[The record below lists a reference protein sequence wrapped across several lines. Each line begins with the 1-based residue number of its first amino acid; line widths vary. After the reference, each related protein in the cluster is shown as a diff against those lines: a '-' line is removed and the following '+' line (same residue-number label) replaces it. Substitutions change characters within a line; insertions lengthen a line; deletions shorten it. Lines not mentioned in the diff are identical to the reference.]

1 MVLPKQKISALVI
14 TYNEIGY
21 IENCIK
27 SIEFADEII
36 VVDSYSTDGT
46 YEYLSA
52 HPKVRVIQH
61 PFKNYTVQ
69 KAFTLEQ
76 ASNDWVIF
84 LDADEVV
91 TTALKQEILVTVN
104 SGKNHSA
111 YWFRRKFMF
120 EDRLLR
126 FSGWQTDKN
135 YRLFQKS
142 KVKFSEKRI
151 VHETLEVNGTSGIL
165 NEKLTHFCYRNY
177 ANYKGKMLCYGRLK
191 AKESFL
197 NSKRFNI
204 GLLLIKPTFTFVYNY
219 IFRLGFL
226 DGFKGVTV
234 CYLNA
239 LGDWERYLELR
250 RLEHSEPLQTLPSLE
265 RSASR

>member
-1 MVLPKQKISALVI
+1 MVLQKQKISALVI

-27 SIEFADEII
+27 SVDFADEII

-46 YEYLSA
+46 YAYLLA
-52 HPKVRVIQH
+52 HPKVKVIQH
-61 PFKNYTVQ
+61 PFKNYTAQ
-69 KAFTLEQ
+69 KAYTLEQ

-84 LDADEVV
+84 VDADEVV
-91 TTALKQEILVTVN
+91 TPQLRSEIIATVN
-104 SGKNHSA
+104 GPKEHVA

-120 EDRLLR
+120 EERRLR

-135 YRLFQKS
+135 YRLFRKS

-165 NEKLTHFCYRNY
+165 KEKLIHYCYRNFN
-177 ANYKGKMLCYGRLK
+177 NYKGKMLCYGRLK
-191 AKESFL
+191 AKEAIVQ
-197 NSKRFNI
+197 NKRFSL
-204 GLLLIKPTFTFVYNY
+204 GLLLFKPTYRFLYNY
-219 IFRLGFL
+219 LIRLGVL
-226 DGFKGVTV
+226 DGMKGVTV

-250 RLEHSEPLQTLPSLE
+250 RLEQEQKVPSLNT
-265 RSASR
+265 APQQGN

>member
-1 MVLPKQKISALVI
+1 MVLQRQKLSALVI

-27 SIEFADEII
+27 SVDFADEII

-46 YEYLSA
+46 YEYLLA
-52 HPKVRVIQH
+52 HPKVKVIQH
-61 PFKNYTVQ
+61 PFKNYTAQ

-84 LDADEVV
+84 VDADEVV
-91 TTALKQEILVTVN
+91 TPQLQSEIIDTVN
-104 SGKNHSA
+104 GSKEHVA

-120 EDRLLR
+120 QESRLR

-135 YRLFQKS
+135 YRLFRKS

-151 VHETLEVNGTSGIL
+151 VHETLEVDGTSGIL
-165 NEKLTHFCYRNY
+165 KEKLTHYCYRNFN
-177 ANYKGKMLCYGRLK
+177 NYKGKMLCYGRLK
-191 AKESFL
+191 AKESFIL
-197 NSKRFNI
+197 DKRFSLS
-204 GLLLIKPTFTFVYNY
+204 LLLLKPTYRFLYNY
-219 IFRLGFL
+219 ILRLGVL
-226 DGFKGVTV
+226 DGMKGIKV

-250 RLEHSEPLQTLPSLE
+250 RLEQEQKVPNLNTATQQGN
-265 RSASR
+265 

>member
-1 MVLPKQKISALVI
+1 MEIQRKKISALVI

-21 IENCIK
+21 IENCLK

-46 YEYLSA
+46 YEYLLA

-61 PFKNYTVQ
+61 PFKNYTAQ
-69 KAFTLEQ
+69 KAYTLEQ

-91 TTALKQEILVTVN
+91 TPQLQTEIIETVN
-104 SGKNHSA
+104 STKKHVA

-120 EDRLLR
+120 QQKRLR

-135 YRLFQKS
+135 YRLFRKS
-142 KVKFSEKRI
+142 KVQFSSKRI
-151 VHETLEVNGTSGIL
+151 VHETLEISGTSGIL
-165 NEKLTHFCYRNY
+165 KSKLTHYCYREF
-177 ANYKGKMLCYGRLK
+177 ADYKHKMLLYGRLK
-191 AKESFL
+191 AKEAIQKG
-197 NSKRFNI
+197 KRFN
-204 GLLLIKPTFTFVYNY
+204 LLLLVAKPMYNFIFNY
-219 IFRLGFL
+219 IFRLGIL
-226 DGFKGVTV
+226 DGLKGIIV

-250 RLEHSEPLQTLPSLE
+250 RLEQQEQKVPSLKPV
-265 RSASR
+265 SQQSN

>member
-1 MVLPKQKISALVI
+1 MVLQKQKISALVI

-21 IENCIK
+21 IENCIR
-27 SIEFADEII
+27 SVEFADEII

-46 YEYLSA
+46 YEYLLK
-52 HPKVRVIQH
+52 HPKVRVVQH
-61 PFKNYTVQ
+61 PFKNYTAQ

-76 ASNDWVIF
+76 ASHDWVIF
-84 LDADEVV
+84 VDADEVV
-91 TTALKQEILVTVN
+91 TTPLKQEILITVN
-104 SGKNHSA
+104 SKKSHSA
-111 YWFRRKFMF
+111 YWFRREFMF
-120 EDRLLR
+120 QEKRLR

-135 YRLFQKS
+135 YRLFRKS

-165 NEKLTHFCYRNY
+165 TEKLIHFCYRNY

-191 AKESFL
+191 AKEAIF
-197 NSKRFNI
+197 NEKRFSYS
-204 GLLLIKPTFTFVYNY
+204 LLLFKPTFRFLYNY
-219 IFRLGFL
+219 IVRLGFL
-226 DGFKGVTV
+226 DGFKGITV

-250 RLEHSEPLQTLPSLE
+250 RLEQEQRVPVLNTISQKSN
-265 RSASR
+265 